1 MEKYEIEKLRDLP
14 IEEVASQLG
23 LQVARHKSLCPFHSD
38 HHASLS
44 FNTRKNLCRCFVC
57 MDESLDSIGL
67 VMKSLHVDFPKAC
80 FWLADRNGILLEK
93 VRGRNW
99 RRDCGSASAA
109 PPAAVAP
116 NAAPPTLDSAPSL
129 AASPFS
135 SSTASAVS
143 SAASPASAAVP
154 SAASPFSSSADSAA
168 STACASSPASPVAS
182 ASSASSPAAPHSF
195 DAARYARFFEH
206 PWLNEA
212 ACRFLFDERKIDG
225 RVARWCRLSSWT
237 DRKGVNWLQIPY
249 FDREGHL
256 VGIQNRNLDFHR
268 KSRPTDSM
276 DSEKTGESSCPT
288 DFTDDTDFMDSKKA
302 GKSSRPTDSTDDT
315 DFMDS
320 KKAGKGSCPTDFTNG
335 TDSKDDTDSKAGTD
349 FEEAPRFRFPYGSQC
364 GIYNLQVLNLLTPG
378 ERLFITEGCSDCW
391 AMLSAGHKA
400 IAIPSATLLK
410 PEDRDVLAY
419 ISETFGVEWHMFPD
433 RDAPGERLFLQLKE
447 ILPSLIHH
455 QLPPGCK
462 DFGEAYLK
470 GFNPAEE
477 INRL

>member
-80 FWLADRNGILLEK
+80 FWLAERNGILLEK
-93 VRGRNW
+93 GRGRIW
-99 RRDCGSASAA
+99 RRDCRS
-109 PPAAVAP
+109 
-116 NAAPPTLDSAPSL
+116 
-129 AASPFS
+129 
-135 SSTASAVS
+135 ASAVS
-143 SAASPASAAVP
+143 PDSAVSPASAA
-154 SAASPFSSSADSAA
+154 STA
-168 STACASSPASPVAS
+168 STASPVAS
-182 ASSASSPAAPHSF
+182 ASSASSPAAPHAF

-249 FDREGHL
+249 FDREGRL

-276 DSEKTGESSCPT
+276 DSEKTGKSSCPT
-288 DFTDDTDFMDSKKA
+288 DFTDDTDSKDSEDSKVSI
-302 GKSSRPTDSTDDT
+302 G
-315 DFMDS
+315 
-320 KKAGKGSCPTDFTNG
+320 
-335 TDSKDDTDSKAGTD
+335 SKADTD

-378 ERLFITEGCSDCW
+378 EWLFITEGCSDCW

-455 QLPPGCK
+455 QLPLGCK

-470 GFNPAEE
+470 GFNPAEK
-477 INRL
+477 INLL

>member
-44 FNTRKNLCRCFVC
+44 FNTRKNLCRSFVC

-80 FWLADRNGILLEK
+80 FWLAERNGILLEK
-93 VRGRNW
+93 GRGRNGW
-99 RRDCGSASAA
+99 RRDCSSSPAASTVSPAASAASALSAASAA
-109 PPAAVAP
+109 PRSF
-116 NAAPPTLDSAPSL
+116 D
-129 AASPFS
+129 
-135 SSTASAVS
+135 
-143 SAASPASAAVP
+143 
-154 SAASPFSSSADSAA
+154 
-168 STACASSPASPVAS
+168 
-182 ASSASSPAAPHSF
+182 APHSF

-249 FDREGHL
+249 FDREGRL

-268 KSRPTDSM
+268 KSRPTNSM
-276 DSEKTGESSCPT
+276 DSEKTGKSSCPT
-288 DFTDDTDFMDSKKA
+288 DFTDDTDSK
-302 GKSSRPTDSTDDT
+302 GSEDSTD
-315 DFMDS
+315 S
-320 KKAGKGSCPTDFTNG
+320 
-335 TDSKDDTDSKAGTD
+335 
-349 FEEAPRFRFPYGSQC
+349 EEAPRFRFPYGSQC

-455 QLPPGCK
+455 QLPLGCK

-470 GFNPAEE
+470 GFYPAEE
-477 INRL
+477 INPQKG

>member
-1 MEKYEIEKLRDLP
+1 MKFWKMEKYEIEKLRDLP

-109 PPAAVAP
+109 SPAAVAP
-116 NAAPPTLDSAPSL
+116 NATTPTLDSAPSL

-135 SSTASAVS
+135 SSTAPAAPSATS
-143 SAASPASAAVP
+143 ASAP
-154 SAASPFSSSADSAA
+154 SAASPVS
-168 STACASSPASPVAS
+168 
-182 ASSASSPAAPHSF
+182 SSASSPVAPHSF

-276 DSEKTGESSCPT
+276 DSEKARNNSRPT
-288 DFTDDTDFMDSKKA
+288 DFTDDTDSMDSKKA
-302 GKSSRPTDSTDDT
+302 GKGSRPTDFTNGT
-315 DFMDS
+315 DFIDP

-335 TDSKDDTDSKAGTD
+335 TDSKDGSDSKADTD

-455 QLPPGCK
+455 QLPLGCK